1 MQKKNKLEHQTIK
14 VSAKQYKKGIYH
26 VQHVNQTAQ
35 DLKDWMKDFNGV
47 ATKYLQNYLNWYA
60 LKSIINENQSPV
72 KKTVTLIATSFTA
85 WYEFKDII
93 NLPYIN

>member
-1 MQKKNKLEHQTIK
+1 
-14 VSAKQYKKGIYH
+14 

-35 DLKDWMKDFNGV
+35 DLKEWMKEFNGV

-60 LKSIINENQSPV
+60 LKSIINENQSSV
-72 KKTVTLIATSFTA
+72 KKTVTMIATSFTA

-93 NLPYIN
+93 NLSYIN

>member
-1 MQKKNKLEHQTIK
+1 MSKLVWRHTK

-72 KKTVTLIATSFTA
+72 KKTVAMIATSFTA
-85 WYEFKDII
+85 WYEFKEII